1 MKKLTK
7 FNLESLIKNQSEDHK
22 QYILSLSKEISDKQ
36 KQLNSLIISIQ
47 QQKNK
52 QLDDF

>member
-1 MKKLTK
+1 MKKLSK
-7 FNLESLIKNQSEDHK
+7 INLESIIKNIPEDQK

-52 QLDDF
+52 ILDDF